1 MLLHVCIR
9 LTLFLLTF
17 ESVTS
22 FVSTP
27 HAVRGIR
34 VRQRSSFLSTAIGQ
48 GRRSREMQ
56 SRGNVRINSLH
67 MKDASSSYWFS
78 AGDYVEVISHVTKS
92 GIDLKGRR
100 GQVVE
105 TWEKCEVDPTCCCAE
120 FVDDNFAVLV
130 KFQGSIDLNL
140 DDENGEEML
149 DSFTHHF
156 HEDELRKVEKDLG
169 TDVVPFDGMSC
180 MAFKLD
186 QLKMGQQP
194 QRVTAYENATL
205 ESSQP
210 QSPPLSTE

>member
-1 MLLHVCIR
+1 
-9 LTLFLLTF
+9 
-17 ESVTS
+17 VTS
-22 FVSTP
+22 FVSSP

-34 VRQRSSFLSTAIGQ
+34 VRQRSSFLSTAIEQ
-48 GRRSREMQ
+48 ARRSRGMQ
-56 SRGNVRINSLH
+56 SRGNVRINSMH

-100 GQVVE
+100 GRVVE
-105 TWEKCEVDPTCCCAE
+105 TWEKCDVDPTCCCAE

-130 KFQGSIDLNL
+130 KFQGSIDLNPE
-140 DDENGEEML
+140 DENGEDML

-180 MAFKLD
+180 MAFKLN
-186 QLKMGQQP
+186 QLKMGQQS
-194 QRVTAYENATL
+194 QRVTEYENATL
-205 ESSQP
+205 EQSSQP